1 MIDLLIIFPE
11 LFLFNAAIFLL
22 VYGVIYQSER
32 QSTLASICTLS
43 LCSLFLTFLLLL
55 NQPISLGT
63 FFYHSCITDSFA
75 SFLKVIV
82 ICSSFLVISMSLIY
96 IKEIQIYTFET
107 LILILLSV
115 ATMMFLISSYDLLPL
130 YLAIELQSLCFYVLA
145 ASKRN
150 SEFSTEAGL
159 KYFLLGA
166 FSSGILLF
174 GFSLIYGFTG
184 MTNFEDL
191 SKFCFESQI
200 PSVYSTNMIF
210 FEESFYMPISMTIGM
225 IFIAVGFLFKM
236 TAVPFHMWAP
246 DVYEG
251 SPTYITAFFA
261 IVPKIAILG
270 VFLRMFQWSLHG
282 FFQQWDTVFILSS
295 IASMILGAIA
305 AMSQQKLKRLLAYS
319 SIGHVG
325 FMLIGLCCGTI
336 EGVQAL
342 LIYIVIYMIM
352 SCGLFATALSLHT
365 SQNFPKRNIS
375 FLESISEFSLLGKTN
390 PILALTLTIILFSMA
405 GIPPLAGFC
414 SKFYLFFAAL
424 SSSLYLVS
432 FVGVITSVISCF
444 YYIRFIK
451 IMYFEN
457 KLELAVRYLPI
468 SFSNSLIIAFVGIFL
483 IFFFVYPSAL
493 FLWTHKIAIALCF

>member
-11 LFLFNAAIFLL
+11 LFLLNAAISLL
-22 VYGVIYQSER
+22 VYGVTFQVEKKTILS
-32 QSTLASICTLS
+32 SIGILS
-43 LCSLFLTFLLLL
+43 LCSLFLTGLLLV
-55 NQPISLGT
+55 NQPVNFSNFFFYSCIIDNFT
-63 FFYHSCITDSFA
+63 FFFKITI
-75 SFLKVIV
+75 IV
-82 ICSSFLVISMSLIY
+82 SSFIVLLMSRKY
-96 IKEIQIYTFET
+96 IKETRVYAFEN
-107 LILILLSV
+107 LILVLLAVS
-115 ATMMFLISSYDLLPL
+115 TMMILVSAYDLLPL

-191 SKFCFESQI
+191 AKLSYTQIFLDSQ
-200 PSVYSTNMIF
+200 
-210 FEESFYMPISMTIGM
+210 MPLSMTIGI

-270 VFLRMFQWSLHG
+270 VFLRLFDLSLHG
-282 FFQQWDTVFILSS
+282 FFDQWETVFVLSS
-295 IASMILGAIA
+295 LASMLLGSVA
-305 AMSQQKLKRLLAYS
+305 AMAQQKLKRLLAYS

-325 FMLIGLCCGTI
+325 LMFIGFCCGTI

-342 LIYIVIYMIM
+342 LIYIVVYMIM
-352 SCGLFATALSLHT
+352 SCGLFALALCLQKNDNEDSET
-365 SQNFPKRNIS
+365 QFVQ
-375 FLESISEFSLLGKTN
+375 SISQLASLGKTN
-390 PILALTLTIILFSMA
+390 PILAFTFTIIMFSMA

-424 SSSLYLVS
+424 SSSLYLLA
-432 FVGVITSVISCF
+432 FIGVLTSVISCF
-444 YYIRFIK
+444 YYIRFVK
-451 IMYFEN
+451 IMYFQTETMSL
-457 KLELAVRYLPI
+457 KQKSFSTI
-468 SFSNSLIIAFVGIFL
+468 SFESSAVLAMVGIFL
-483 IFFFVYPSAL
+483 VFFFIYPSPL
-493 FLWTHKIAIALCF
+493 FLWTHKTAIALCF

>member
-1 MIDLLIIFPE
+1 MIDLINVFPE
-11 LFLFNAAIFLL
+11 LFLLNAAICLL
-22 VYGVIYQSER
+22 IFGVAEKKNVLS
-32 QSTLASICTLS
+32 SVSALS
-43 LCSLFLTFLLLL
+43 LCSLGLTGLLLAF
-55 NQPISLGT
+55 QPVRFSNF
-63 FFYHSCITDSFA
+63 FFYSFIIDDF
-75 SFLKVIV
+75 SIFLKGLVLF
-82 ICSSFLVISMSLIY
+82 SSFCVILMSATF
-96 IKEIQIYTFET
+96 IQKTKVYAFEN
-107 LILILLSV
+107 LILILISV
-115 ATMMFLISSYDLLPL
+115 STMMLLVSSYDLLPL
-130 YLAIELQSLCFYVLA
+130 YLTIELQSLCFYVLA
-145 ASKRN
+145 ASRRY

-191 SKFCFESQI
+191 AKLSYTQICSNSQT
-200 PSVYSTNMIF
+200 S
-210 FEESFYMPISMTIGM
+210 MPLSMTIGI

-270 VFLRMFQWSLHG
+270 VFIRLFELSLQG
-282 FFQQWDTVFILSS
+282 FFSQWEIVFILSS
-295 IASMILGAIA
+295 LASLVLGSIA
-305 AMSQQKLKRLLAYS
+305 AMAQQRLKRLLAYS

-325 FMLIGLCCGTI
+325 FMLMGFCCGTI
-336 EGVQAL
+336 EGIQAL

-352 SCGLFATALSLHT
+352 SCGIFSLALCLYDKEGKFIESLH
-365 SQNFPKRNIS
+365 
-375 FLESISEFSLLGKTN
+375 EFRLLGKTN
-390 PILALTLTIILFSMA
+390 PVLAITFTIILFSMA

-424 SSSLYLVS
+424 GSSLYLLS

-451 IMYFEN
+451 IMYFETTL
-457 KLELAVRYLPI
+457 KGSSFSAI
-468 SFSNSLIIAFVGIFL
+468 SFENGFVLAAVGIFL
-483 IFFFVYPSAL
+483 IFFFIYPSPL
-493 FLWTHKIAIALCF
+493 FLWTHKTAIALCF